1 LETGVNSLE
10 EEHVAAWE
18 LKSDFAQMKLAM
30 EVMSAKQQRYEMKQK
45 ALCDE
50 ITNLK
55 AYSMKHNLIFTID
68 EKLFPLAK
76 ETRGENCVGIIRQF
90 MFQEMG
96 VPETKNM
103 FITVSHRLGTYRAGH
118 SRPIIAVFPISEQM
132 DNVLK
137 HANRLRGK
145 THYVSRQM
153 PPAQKERNQFAY
165 PEFKELK
172 DDPSKKAR
180 LTNGR
185 LFVQG
190 KEQIKYSLSVLPVI
204 DPGHSMESSFSAS
217 DECDDEQNVFRG
229 YASKVTSLTDI
240 SAVRQELLRDSKVS
254 SSHHLIMAYRIK
266 LDGGTLCENFDS
278 DGDHGTGIELL
289 K

>member
-1 LETGVNSLE
+1 
-10 EEHVAAWE
+10 
-18 LKSDFAQMKLAM
+18 
-30 EVMSAKQQRYEMKQK
+30 
-45 ALCDE
+45 
-50 ITNLK
+50 
-55 AYSMKHNLIFTID
+55 
-68 EKLFPLAK
+68 
-76 ETRGENCVGIIRQF
+76 
-90 MFQEMG
+90 
-96 VPETKNM
+96 
-103 FITVSHRLGTYRAGH
+103 
-118 SRPIIAVFPISEQM
+118 M

-289 K
+289 KSMRRNEVINCVFFATRHCHPGHKHIGSRRFTHVNELCAKALEALHNQD